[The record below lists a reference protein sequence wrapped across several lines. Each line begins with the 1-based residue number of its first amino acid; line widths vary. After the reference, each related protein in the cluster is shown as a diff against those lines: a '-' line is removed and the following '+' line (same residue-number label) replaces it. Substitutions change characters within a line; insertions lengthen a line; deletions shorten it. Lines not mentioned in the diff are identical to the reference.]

1 MDPSGMTVVG
11 AAPPLRSVSH
21 IVILQTDMGAA
32 GRGTLTVTLQAA
44 NTAVAAGVGAGPW
57 SIAQKD
63 SGWSVGHSDD
73 TDWAGRGLCVL
84 PWHQYAPARLWT
96 NTSSDDIGVL

>member
-1 MDPSGMTVVG
+1 MDPSGMTVVDT
-11 AAPPLRSVSH
+11 APPLRSVSH

-44 NTAVAAGVGAGPW
+44 NTVVAAGVGAGPW

-63 SGWSVGHSDD
+63 SGCLRVTAATPIGRVVGCACH
-73 TDWAGRGLCVL
+73 G
-84 PWHQYAPARLWT
+84 T
-96 NTSSDDIGVL
+96 NTSQLVSG

>member
-1 MDPSGMTVVG
+1 MPRPI
-11 AAPPLRSVSH
+11 A
-21 IVILQTDMGAA
+21 
-32 GRGTLTVTLQAA
+32 RGSLLTRINKPALSKISLSTVTLQAA

-63 SGWSVGHSDD
+63 SGWSAGHSDD

-84 PWHQYAPARLWT
+84 PLAPIRPSPFL
-96 NTSSDDIGVL
+96 DEY

>member
-1 MDPSGMTVVG
+1 MRRPTDLYGSERGTVVG
-11 AAPPLRSVSH
+11 AAPPLRSVSY

-63 SGWSVGHSDD
+63 SGWSAGHSDD

-84 PWHQYAPARLWT
+84 PLAPIRPSPSL
-96 NTSSDDIGVL
+96 DEY